1 MANSSSFFSRAAGTV
16 VNPLSKA
23 MGSMREVLE
32 HHTGE
37 SGEQKLLENM
47 LQLFV
52 IVLRADGAI
61 SAMEQQSVVTLVRDT
76 YGEAA
81 SSKLQQILHYRT
93 ALRSASF
100 RTLGKPI
107 QLDCRAEQLSSYLED
122 GDTNLVMEF
131 IYTHISYY
139 IYIYIYIYV
148 CI

>member
-1 MANSSSFFSRAAGTV
+1 MADSSSFLSRAAGTV

-61 SAMEQQSVVTLVRDT
+61 SAMEQQSVATLVRDT

-81 SSKLQQILHYRT
+81 SSKLQQMLTVEDPPIWSRC
-93 ALRSASF
+93 AL
-100 RTLGKPI
+100 G
-107 QLDCRAEQLSSYLED
+107 
-122 GDTNLVMEF
+122 
-131 IYTHISYY
+131 
-139 IYIYIYIYV
+139 
-148 CI
+148 